1 MFHTQ
6 EWLNAQKGAGN
17 TCPICRNF
25 FVDVSIKELQV
36 FVFISF
42 SIFLGD
48 FLPRTWSDRQAIQK
62 MSQLSFH

>member
-36 FVFISF
+36 FVFISY
-42 SIFLGD
+42 
-48 FLPRTWSDRQAIQK
+48 
-62 MSQLSFH
+62 LSF